1 MAARIQRLPAL
12 SARVLDGLIVA
23 GLCLIFVPEAI
34 AFGDWSRP
42 LIVLD
47 LALGFLTFAL
57 LLLRRDEPI
66 VPVVWIPVFFLI
78 TGAVD
83 GDLFED
89 LASPFLALIVA
100 LYSLGRY
107 GRGAGSGWALA
118 WALGAV
124 TLFTLFVDTYES
136 SPGQVLWLLVLGLGP
151 YLVGRA
157 MADRT
162 RLRAELLARTEE
174 LERDRKTHAGRAVE
188 DERARIAGEL
198 QAVIANGV
206 TAMVLGAEAVPRVI
220 AAGDT
225 ERAGRTLAV
234 VEETGRDSLAEM
246 RRLLGVLRRDG
257 EGPALAPL
265 PTMAEVDRL
274 LDAEREDD
282 LEVAFAFAG
291 ERVQL
296 PAGAD
301 LAAYRVLQEAL
312 DAAAASG
319 ARRADVTV
327 AFGSGELRI
336 EVCDDRPDPAVEPEP
351 LMAMRERLGLYG
363 GRVRAGID
371 GERGTFSV
379 AARLPVDGA
388 AA

>member
-107 GRGAGSGWALA
+107 GRGAASAWALA

-274 LDAEREDD
+274 LDAERE
-282 LEVAFAFAG
+282 
-291 ERVQL
+291 RVQL

-336 EVCDDRPDPAVEPEP
+336 EVSDDRPDPAVEPEP

-371 GERGTFSV
+371 GERGTFRV